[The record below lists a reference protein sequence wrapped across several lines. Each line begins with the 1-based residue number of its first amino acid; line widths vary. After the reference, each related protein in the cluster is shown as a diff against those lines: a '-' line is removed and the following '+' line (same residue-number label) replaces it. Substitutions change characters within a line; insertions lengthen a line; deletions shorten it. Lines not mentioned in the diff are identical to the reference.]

1 MLQIQW
7 AIPEKKGEEL
17 LRTYFSENPLEFF
30 IYLLPWKFQ
39 TNQFSTP
46 GGNCAKRCYICR
58 KFQDQKPRPLEIQ
71 HNSFLVTPEN
81 STLYYFDDPGN
92 SISSTPPPL
101 CLLFFWNSP
110 MQKESVF
117 FFHLILV
124 GILSILILSVKNR
137 QNMHKFVEIVPE

>member
-58 KFQDQKPRPLEIQ
+58 KFQDQKPNPWKFNIILSWSPLKIPHSITLMTLEI
-71 HNSFLVTPEN
+71 P
-81 STLYYFDDPGN
+81 YPR
-92 SISSTPPPL
+92 PPL
-101 CLLFFWNSP
+101 PCVCFFSGIA
-110 MQKESVF
+110 QCRKSRYF
-117 FFHLILV
+117 FFI
-124 GILSILILSVKNR
+124 
-137 QNMHKFVEIVPE
+137 